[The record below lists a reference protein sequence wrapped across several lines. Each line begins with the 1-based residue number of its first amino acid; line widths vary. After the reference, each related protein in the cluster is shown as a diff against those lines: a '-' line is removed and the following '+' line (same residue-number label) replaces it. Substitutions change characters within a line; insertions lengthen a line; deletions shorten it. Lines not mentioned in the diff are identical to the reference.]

1 MTMRIPNVSVTA
13 RTGASAKDLVVP
25 ALPEV
30 DVRTRVVMAT
40 GYVGKPAMIVEL
52 EELDLALD
60 ELRQLFDA
68 EDGEVRS
75 ALRRLEEDGADLARL
90 DEMLSGWR
98 EEVDIFDVLRLDG
111 SEEFHS
117 NFLAWLL
124 DPKGSHGLG
133 DNFLRGFLLAS
144 GASCAI
150 RAVDRP
156 STEVQREKSLE
167 LEGGYGRL
175 DIWML
180 NENADFICAI
190 ENKVWSPE
198 SGDQLA
204 WYRKVLA
211 RDHHGQRVHLVFLT
225 PLGARPDD
233 PAERE
238 HWTTMSY
245 TDILRLVEGT
255 MAAAGDTANE
265 DVLAFL
271 RQYAITLR
279 RNIVPEVSN
288 DVHELARRIYRK
300 HKRAIDLIIEHRE
313 SYEPNYVTEGFW
325 MVRESIGKQPLWK
338 ERTCNRPYV
347 RFVSTAWE
355 EFEQLKMGT
364 WPHHLLLFEVQ
375 VTDSRAELFLTLFK
389 GGDKSL
395 RKQIFDR
402 VRANADVFDCEE
414 PAYSAE
420 SIRLHTVGNVL
431 EESDYDSWW
440 DEERTREIIDGR
452 LVDFAQGQLAA
463 IDKIVVECL
472 EKHRAGMG

>member
-1 MTMRIPNVSVTA
+1 MVSRKRRPV
-13 RTGASAKDLVVP
+13 GLVP
-25 ALPEV
+25 Y
-30 DVRTRVVMAT
+30 R
-40 GYVGKPAMIVEL
+40 
-52 EELDLALD
+52 
-60 ELRQLFDA
+60 F
-68 EDGEVRS
+68 
-75 ALRRLEEDGADLARL
+75 
-90 DEMLSGWR
+90 WR
-98 EEVDIFDVLRLDG
+98 EIIMANGFI
-111 SEEFHS
+111 SCS
-117 NFLAWLL
+117 LL
-124 DPKGSHGLG
+124 H
-133 DNFLRGFLLAS
+133 
-144 GASCAI
+144 
-150 RAVDRP
+150 
-156 STEVQREKSLE
+156 
-167 LEGGYGRL
+167 
-175 DIWML
+175 W
-180 NENADFICAI
+180 
-190 ENKVWSPE
+190 
-198 SGDQLA
+198 
-204 WYRKVLA
+204 A
-211 RDHHGQRVHLVFLT
+211 RD
-225 PLGARPDD
+225 PDD

-245 TDILRLVEGT
+245 TEILRLVEGT

-440 DEERTREIIDGR
+440 DEERTREIIYGR
-452 LVDFAQGQLAA
+452 LVDFAQGPACRDRQDRGGVLGEASGRNGVA
-463 IDKIVVECL
+463 WIWRRDSGSRSATVCRRTRERGAVYEFGWPQC
-472 EKHRAGMG
+472 

>member
-1 MTMRIPNVSVTA
+1 MPAENVEQATLMTA
-13 RTGASAKDLVVP
+13 
-25 ALPEV
+25 
-30 DVRTRVVMAT
+30 
-40 GYVGKPAMIVEL
+40 L
-52 EELDLALD
+52 EELDVSLA
-60 ELRQLFDA
+60 ELQGLFDD
-68 EDGEVRS
+68 EDGKARL
-75 ALRRLEEDGADLARL
+75 ALRRLEEDGADLVRL
-90 DEMLSGWR
+90 EEMLSVWR
-98 EEVDIFDVLRLDG
+98 EEVDVFDVLGLDG

-124 DPKGSHGLG
+124 DPKGSHGMG
-133 DNFLRGFLLAS
+133 DHFLQGFLVAS
-144 GASCAI
+144 GASGAI
-150 RAVDRP
+150 SAVNRP
-156 STEVQREKSLE
+156 SATIRREKSLQ
-167 LEGGYGRL
+167 LDGGYGRL
-175 DIWML
+175 DIRIL
-180 NENADFICAI
+180 NENAEFVCAI
-190 ENKVWSPE
+190 ENKIWAAE

-204 WYRKVLA
+204 WYRKVLE
-211 RDHHGQRVHLVFLT
+211 RDHKGYRIHLVFLT
-225 PLGARPDD
+225 PRGVKPDD
-233 PAERE
+233 PTERE

-245 TDILRLVEGT
+245 TNVLRLVEGIIEP
-255 MAAAGDTANE
+255 GGQTANE
-265 DVLAFL
+265 DVMALL

-431 EESDYDSWW
+431 EESDYVSWW